1 MSRKPFAILIIASSL
16 AAFGGLAQAQTTSP
30 AARSATASP
39 SGVAFMTGGVGLVAR
54 QELASQAGQYNL
66 HLEFAYAP
74 EGEYLSEVQVDINDA
89 RGNNLLSTR
98 TDGPWL
104 LARLPAGSYTVKATY
119 GGVTRSQQVTVGGGK
134 RHLVMRFPASVENM
148 AGRYDAATPSSVA
161 SR

>member
-1 MSRKPFAILIIASSL
+1 MNLNRKSFAALIIASSL
-16 AAFGGLAQAQTTSP
+16 AAYGGLAQAQTSP
-30 AARSATASP
+30 AVRSATAT
-39 SGVAFMTGGVGLVAR
+39 SGVSFMTGGVGLVAR

-89 RGNNLLSTR
+89 RGNNVLSTR

-104 LARLPAGSYTVKATY
+104 LARLPAGSYTVKASY
-119 GGVTRSQQVTVGGGK
+119 GSVTRTQQVAVGGGK

-148 AGRYDAATPSSVA
+148 AGRHDAASVA